1 VAEAAVEALFEKLG
15 ELVTMLVAPEIAEAR
30 EVIDLATDPAGAIP
44 GMEYVRFFQEISSYF
59 QLMSGDLDGVAQFA
73 DEHNLVTAQRFVETM
88 RELQRLAARGS
99 QLGNKMDEV
108 RVDLKKWQEEL
119 DKAEAALQ
127 ACEAGHAA
135 AA

>member
-1 VAEAAVEALFEKLG
+1 
-15 ELVTMLVAPEIAEAR
+15 
-30 EVIDLATDPAGAIP
+30 
-44 GMEYVRFFQEISSYF
+44 MEYVRFFQEISSYF